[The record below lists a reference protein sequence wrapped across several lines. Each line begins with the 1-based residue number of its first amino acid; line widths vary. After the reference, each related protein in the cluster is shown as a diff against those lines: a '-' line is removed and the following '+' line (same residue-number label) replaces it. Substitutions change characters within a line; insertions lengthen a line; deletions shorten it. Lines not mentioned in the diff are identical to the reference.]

1 MTAHSVA
8 HVYGRLAQPCL
19 PSNRTL
25 LDAESMCEDMLLAFR
40 ELRLSRVRVYEMAE
54 RECLDLCTSDT
65 TMAH

>member
-8 HVYGRLAQPCL
+8 HVYGRLAHPCL

-40 ELRLSRVRVYEMAE
+40 ELRLSRVRVYAMAE
-54 RECLDLCTSDT
+54 SECLSLCGLDT
-65 TMAH
+65 TMAD